1 MKNYDILLIEKDVCF
16 IMNYT
21 TINAYSEG
29 LPSESTSVHLIQ
41 IDFS

>member
-21 TINAYSEG
+21 IINAYSEG
-29 LPSESTSVHLIQ
+29 LPKVAYEYVCSFNTN
-41 IDFS
+41 